1 MELAVVQGLFFC
13 AARTT
18 RKGVLCMF
26 FSPWAILIF
35 IAIPQFAHSPE
46 EVLLI
51 LLVPV
56 FGFALNLFVEQTL
69 HYGADA

>member
-1 MELAVVQGLFFC
+1 
-13 AARTT
+13 
-18 RKGVLCMF
+18 MF

-35 IAIPQFAHSPE
+35 IAIPQFAHSPG

-56 FGFALNLFVEQTL
+56 SGFALNLFVEQTL
-69 HYGADA
+69 HNGADA